1 MRLLILFVCLA
12 VNCGGCHR
20 ESAQRMTRGSAEGHA
35 GAALPVLSIGDAQ
48 IIEGKGGTPVVR
60 FYVTLS
66 AASMQSVT
74 VHYAT
79 EDATALADRDYRPA
93 SGTLVFPPNSNAAQ
107 GFDVTII
114 GDAVASSPKT
124 FAATLSAPVNASIAG
139 RRASATIGQSNRGG
153 ERQPRKL
160 DTLKARTHS
169 PS

>member
-20 ESAQRMTRGSAEGHA
+20 ESAQRMTRDSAESHA
-35 GAALPVLSIGDAQ
+35 DAVLPVLSIGDAQ
-48 IIEGKGGTPVVR
+48 TIEGKGGTPIVQ
-60 FYVTLS
+60 FHVTLS
-66 AASMQSVT
+66 VATMQSVT

-79 EDATALADRDYRPA
+79 EDETALADRDYRPA

-153 ERQPRKL
+153 ERQPRKS
-160 DTLKARTHS
+160 DTLTARTHS